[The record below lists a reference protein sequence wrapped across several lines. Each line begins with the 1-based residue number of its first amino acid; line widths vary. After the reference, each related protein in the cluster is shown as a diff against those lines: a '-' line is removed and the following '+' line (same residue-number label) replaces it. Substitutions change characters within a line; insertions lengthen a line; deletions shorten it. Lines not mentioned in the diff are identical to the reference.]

1 MSSAVLPEMAVSPD
15 YASFIRE
22 AFIAPIRSVAVVDDE
37 YPTLDKFLERQLK
50 LESPVWQISEGPLA
64 SIAIDKLE
72 KLQKVVDVCRD
83 TNKNWMLDVYDGI
96 PMKDSEGQ
104 QRFAQRLHHSD
115 LLILDYHLE
124 GDSDERG
131 EQALGILKQL
141 GNVDHFNL
149 VVVHTKG
156 YRSAE
161 GNVDAVLVD
170 IIVSLL
176 CPTFKAI
183 PQKLAEK
190 LDDGLNEWNDADPSI
205 NERLLESINHLDFL
219 AMLRDCGGTDRKLM
233 LDTDYSQSFRG
244 VFKDKPDDIAL
255 NEECLFWYIMTKVY
269 ETISPHFNQDGVS
282 HVDWGKDGDVN
293 WVSTEKLF
301 VTIVGKNVDASD
313 LPERLVHALV
323 QWNPHPH
330 KLLMAKMRHELDDKG
345 IAIATE
351 IVGNQ
356 YVQAHWLDMLV
367 SAERDALP
375 TEVWSVIE
383 KHWDELASR
392 TKDTL
397 SCFAQNMIAC
407 LKKDGDAQSIKER
420 YIKPEVMAENNKIL
434 ANANCFN
441 CSKSVT
447 GHHLT
452 TGHILKIDQSYWLC
466 LSPACDLVPGQ
477 KTSKQLG
484 NNMPVKLVR
493 LHDART
499 ACSEDGKSLSENDA
513 IESALKVASRNEM
526 LFLNIGG
533 SIKAFCFASVHGKAN
548 PKWEQYYAANK
559 GVFQDQKKL
568 TLKRV
573 AVNDSGVLELKAVDA
588 EVVMQLRYEY
598 ALNLLQKLGATMSRI
613 GLDFAGLHT
622 EEEETV

>member
-1 MSSAVLPEMAVSPD
+1 MSNAGLPAMSASRD

-37 YPTLDKFLERQLK
+37 YPTLDMFLDRQLK
-50 LESPVWQISEGPLA
+50 LESKVWQESEESLET
-64 SIAIDKLE
+64 IAIDKLE
-72 KLQKVVDVCRD
+72 KLQKVVEVCRD
-83 TNKNWMLDVYDGI
+83 PNKNWMLDVYDGV

-104 QRFAQRLHHSD
+104 QRFAQRLHQSD

-131 EQALGILKQL
+131 ERALGILKQL

-161 GNVDAVLVD
+161 GNVNSVLID

-176 CPTFKAI
+176 CPTFKTLPAR
-183 PQKLAEK
+183 LAEK

-205 NERLLESINHLDFL
+205 NVRLLESINHLDFL
-219 AMLRDCGGTDRKLM
+219 SMLRDCGSTDRKLM
-233 LDTDYSQSFRG
+233 LSTNYAQSFRG
-244 VFKDKPDDIAL
+244 IFKDKPDVIDL
-255 NEECLFWYIMTKVY
+255 NEECLFWYMMTKIY
-269 ETISPHFNQDGVS
+269 ESIAHQFNKDGVS

-293 WVSTEKLF
+293 WVCTEKLF
-301 VTIVGKNVDASD
+301 LTIVGKNIDAGD
-313 LPERLVHALV
+313 LPERLVQALV

-330 KLLMAKMRHELDDKG
+330 KLLMAKLRHELDDKG

-351 IVGNQ
+351 IVGNK

-367 SAERDALP
+367 SAEQDALP

-397 SCFAQNMIAC
+397 SYFAQNMIAC
-407 LKKDGDAQSIKER
+407 LKNVEDAQAIKAR
-420 YIKPEVMAENNKIL
+420 YTKPGVLADNNKIL

-441 CSKSVT
+441 CSKTVA

-452 TGHILKIDQSYWLC
+452 TGHILKIDQYYWLC

-477 KTSKQLG
+477 KDSKQFG

-493 LHDART
+493 LHDAKT
-499 ACSEDGKSLSENDA
+499 ACSEDNKSLSESDA
-513 IESALKVASRNEM
+513 IEYALKVASRNEM

-533 SIKAFCFASVHGKAN
+533 TVKAFCFASIHGKAN

-559 GVFQDQKKL
+559 GVFQGQNKL
-568 TLKRV
+568 TLTRV
-573 AVNDSGVLELKAVDA
+573 VVNDAGVLELKAVDA
-588 EVVMQLRYEY
+588 EVVLQLRYEY

-613 GLDFAGLHT
+613 GLDFAGLHSD
-622 EEEETV
+622 EEP